1 MIKYST
7 SNGGR
12 GETVHSDISSV
23 GCVTSDDKVEL
34 PNYPV
39 YLPSHNY
46 VIVDIDLEG
55 KLNGRGNGGELD
67 DDGDNVTD
75 FDNTMREVKLD
86 R

>member
-39 YLPSHNY
+39 YLPSQNY
-46 VIVDIDLEG
+46 VIVDID
-55 KLNGRGNGGELD
+55 
-67 DDGDNVTD
+67 
-75 FDNTMREVKLD
+75 M
-86 R
+86 

>member
-1 MIKYST
+1 MSKT
-7 SNGGR
+7 SLYNGDGY
-12 GETVHSDISSV
+12 EMVHSELPRGGYVKSYDEV
-23 GCVTSDDKVEL
+23 AL
-34 PNYPV
+34 PNYLV
-39 YLPSHNY
+39 HLTSHNY